1 MSTVTNAF
9 IFKNRDGIKKL
20 FAEVVEDSRYEVG
33 NHLVTSEIINIDND
47 LVITKSG
54 TKYKVIKFLS
64 KDEFITYVHENYS
77 KEKAD
82 YYLFYTNTIE

>member
-9 IFKNRDGIKKL
+9 IFKDRDGLKKL

-33 NHLVTSEIINIDND
+33 HHLVTSEIINIDND

-54 TKYKVIKFLS
+54 TKMI
-64 KDEFITYVHENYS
+64 
-77 KEKAD
+77 
-82 YYLFYTNTIE
+82 FYTLLTTSKVVIVSNSKYTF